1 MAKGKDEVKDLE
13 QALSELVTQRTA
25 ALGQLDGLKSAAQ
38 ELRSRDVRRGVSVD
52 ELAEPNRR
60 VAELHAVVLAADE
73 LTVSAWA
80 SLDQAKANDAAIQQL
95 RESEHAAFEDMRAA
109 ATALHECICKAAAI
123 WTRERELGGIPYCA
137 VPKVLFDLTAPVGP
151 HSARGTWDHGPHG
164 PQVVDAAL
172 SVGGPGSYVGA

>member
-1 MAKGKDEVKDLE
+1 MAKGKDEVKELE
-13 QALSELVTQRTA
+13 QALSALATRRTA
-25 ALGQLDGLKSAAQ
+25 ALGQLDELKSAAQ

-52 ELAEPNRR
+52 ELAELNRR

-73 LTVSAWA
+73 LTVSARA
-80 SLDQAKANDAAIQQL
+80 SLDQAKAKANEAAIQQL
-95 RESEHAAFEDMRAA
+95 RESEHAAFEDIRAA
-109 ATALHECICKAAAI
+109 ATALHECICKAEAI

-164 PQVVDAAL
+164 
-172 SVGGPGSYVGA
+172 SKW